1 VILKLELPALEWGV
15 RTGAVARWHKLPGD
29 RIEYG
34 DVICDVAGRQSE
46 AVARTKDAF
55 HLADPS
61 SYRPVKPGRRVVRM
75 QVRFQLLAAEP
86 GFLREVQ
93 AQEGDLVQVGGLL
106 ALVSTEGSE
115 PVAPATSTM
124 RVAARLEEKTEELR

>member
-1 VILKLELPALEWGV
+1 VILRLELPALEWGV
-15 RTGAVARWHKLPGD
+15 QTGAVARWLKQPGD

-46 AVARTKDAF
+46 SVSRTKDAF

-61 SYRPVKPGRRVVRM
+61 SYRPGTSGRRAVRM
-75 QVRFQLLAAEP
+75 QVQFRLLAAEP
-86 GFLREVQ
+86 GFLRDVQ
-93 AQEGDLVQVGGLL
+93 AQEGDVVQVGGLL
-106 ALVSTEGSE
+106 ALVSTEESE
-115 PVAPATSTM
+115 PVVPATSTM